1 MALTLNANEVYSSL
15 SNMIISQ
22 EVFAD
27 RLSTGSSL
35 VDKARVDGGLYGD
48 TKLFYS
54 ADILEVHDWNGDA
67 EAQNLLALDRPT
79 APSEQ
84 AVTINVF
91 KQIRLTLDDYLTK
104 RAWMNEGAFGQFN
117 SVMEAYIGKTKD
129 IYDEGIYNVF
139 IGTTESSEGKQ
150 EQTLDL
156 TGKLPEERAKA
167 IAEKVAN
174 IIADLKKAGRQYND
188 LGQMTKFD
196 ESQIKIIWNSKYVNE
211 IRKVDV
217 PAIFHKEGL
226 IDKFAEEVL
235 HEDYFG
241 AVNSGAGTATASTF
255 SAIAGEINNVYY
267 IPGEKV
273 KTGASYTAGQ
283 VYTKYSDVICKIL
296 VKLPPFMSGFEV
308 GTTFFNSRSLTE
320 NRYLTW
326 SHNTLEYLEGYPFIT
341 LKEVEE

>member
-35 VDKARVDGGLYGD
+35 VDKARVEGGLYGD
-48 TKLFYS
+48 SKLYYS
-54 ADILEVHDWNGDA
+54 ADILQVHKWTGDA
-67 EAQNLLALDRPT
+67 EAPNLLALDRPEE
-79 APSEQ
+79 PKEQ
-84 AVTINVF
+84 RVVIDQF
-91 KQIRLTLDDYLTK
+91 RQIRLTLDNYLTK

-129 IYDEGIYNVF
+129 IYDDSTYNVF
-139 IGTTESSEGKQ
+139 MGTTESDIGGQSPV
-150 EQTLDL
+150 LNL
-156 TGKLPEERAKA
+156 SGKLPEERAKA

-174 IIADLKKAGRQYND
+174 IIVALKKASRDFND

-196 ESQIKIIWNSKYVNE
+196 ESQIKIIWNSKYINE
-211 IRKVDV
+211 IRKVDI
-217 PAIFHKEGL
+217 PAIFHNEGL
-226 IDKFAEEVL
+226 VDKFAEEVL
-235 HEDYFG
+235 NEDYFG
-241 AVNSGAGTATASTF
+241 TPVSEGGTADGQNTF
-255 SAIAGEINNVYY
+255 SAIAGDIDGKYY
-267 IPGEKV
+267 IPGERLRV
-273 KTGASYTAGQ
+273 NGAYTAEQ
-283 VYTKYSDVICKIL
+283 AYTKNPKVICKIL

-326 SHNTLEYLEGYPFIT
+326 GHNTIQYLEGYPFIT
-341 LKEVEE
+341 LVEA